1 MLFVLLLHFGLKK
14 TIGNRSKSKTKRK
27 SVIKTRIL
35 GGRRNLDKSEV
46 EHIKLSIYNDILYES
61 YLLNGSPIGMNISDK
76 SKLKTMVDD
85 YFDELIENQP
95 IENEKLNIINEE
107 NYSIF
112 ANTKKRKAELGG
124 KKFMKKKTKK
134 YKRKK

>member
-1 MLFVLLLHFGLKK
+1 
-14 TIGNRSKSKTKRK
+14 
-27 SVIKTRIL
+27 
-35 GGRRNLDKSEV
+35 
-46 EHIKLSIYNDILYES
+46 
-61 YLLNGSPIGMNISDK
+61 
-76 SKLKTMVDD
+76 MVGD

-112 ANTKKRKAELGG
+112 ANTKKRKAEKELGG

-134 YKRKK
+134 YKRKKVKAKNIKQKK